1 LTNGPPWLFDK
12 FIMKYQIVIR
22 KMAMK
27 GLKKCLN
34 RDINGKFKAYFQGH
48 EQGHGKSQGD
58 PETKA
63 DRPLLRVSLWV

>member
-1 LTNGPPWLFDK
+1 LANGPPWLPEK
-12 FIMKYQIVIR
+12 VILKYQILIC

-48 EQGHGKSQGD
+48 EQGHGKPQGN
-58 PETKA
+58 PETKG